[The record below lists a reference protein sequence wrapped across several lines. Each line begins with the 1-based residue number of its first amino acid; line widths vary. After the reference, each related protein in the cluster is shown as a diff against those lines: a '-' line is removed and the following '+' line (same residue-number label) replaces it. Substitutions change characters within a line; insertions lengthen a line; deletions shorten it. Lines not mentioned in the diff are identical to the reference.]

1 MSQLWEA
8 MVMPR
13 LAAHLFELLYE
24 QGVRHAFGLPGDFAL
39 TLFDALA
46 ESPLEIVV
54 MTHEPCVGF
63 AADAYS
69 RVRGLGV
76 AVVTYGVG
84 ALNMVNSVAQ
94 AYAEKSPLVVISGG
108 PGVRERR
115 EHELLHH
122 KVKTFESQ
130 WRVYQEVTAYAT
142 ILDNPLTADAEIH
155 KALDIALTFKR
166 PVYLEIP
173 RDMVM
178 AEIEELPY
186 TPQPVKRTDRGAL
199 LEAVSETVKM
209 LNDAQSPV
217 LLVDVEVHRFGLQ
230 TQVVELAER
239 LGVPV
244 CSTLLGKSAF
254 PEHHPQYIGV
264 YNGEAG
270 DPRVRDI
277 VESSDCLLMLG
288 AFLTDINLGMF
299 TANIDPCRTV
309 LANSERVR
317 IRHHEYSNV
326 EFVSFVQELCQSPD
340 LLHRD
345 PSWIV
350 PMQPRV
356 QPCDGLLT
364 MSGVLYELN
373 AFIDD
378 ETLMVTDVGDPM
390 FAAID
395 IKTHE
400 GTSFLCPA
408 YYASMGFAIPG
419 AVGAALGDPFRRV
432 VVLVGDGAFLMTGM
446 ELLTIKRLGLNPIIL
461 VLNNRGYTSLRTM
474 GHQQATYLHQ
484 FPEVD
489 FAQLATTFGGV
500 GFVVETAE
508 QLRLALAKA
517 KELPTFS
524 VLDIRLRPDDVS
536 PALQRLGDLFAQRLK
551 G

>member
-1 MSQLWEA
+1 
-8 MVMPR
+8 MPR
-13 LAAHLFELLYE
+13 LAAHIFELLYA
-24 QGVRHAFGLPGDFAL
+24 QGVRHAFGIPGDFAL
-39 TLFDALA
+39 SLYDALA
-46 ESPLEIVV
+46 DSPLEIVV

-94 AYAEKSPLVVISGG
+94 AYAEKSPLVVVSGA

-115 EHELLHH
+115 EHDLLHH
-122 KVKTFESQ
+122 KVKTFETQ

-142 ILDNPLTADAEIH
+142 VLDNPLTADAEIH
-155 KALDIALTFKR
+155 KALDIALTYKR
-166 PVYLEIP
+166 PVYLEVP
-173 RDMVM
+173 RDMVDV
-178 AEIEELPY
+178 EIEELPY
-186 TPQPVKRTDRGAL
+186 TPPSIKRTDRGAL
-199 LEAVSETVKM
+199 LEALSETVKM
-209 LNDAQSPV
+209 LNDARSPV

-244 CSTLLGKSAF
+244 CSTMLGKSAF
-254 PEHHPQYIGV
+254 PEHHPQYIGI

-277 VESSDCLLMLG
+277 VENSDCLVMLG

-299 TANIDPCRTV
+299 TAHLDPTRTI
-309 LANSERVR
+309 LATSERLA

-326 EFVSFVQELCQSPD
+326 DFVDFVQELCQSPD
-340 LLHRD
+340 LIRRD

-356 QPCDGLLT
+356 GPCDGRIT
-364 MSGVLYELN
+364 MSGLLYELN

-378 ETLMVTDVGDPM
+378 NTLLVNDVGDPL
-390 FAAID
+390 FAADD

-408 YYASMGFAIPG
+408 YYASMGFGIPG
-419 AVGAALGDPFRRV
+419 VIGASLADPFRKAMA
-432 VVLVGDGAFLMTGM
+432 LVGDGGFLMTGM
-446 ELLTIKRLGLNPIIL
+446 ELTTAKKLGLNPIVI
-461 VLNNRGYTSLRTM
+461 VINNSCYASLRAM
-474 GHQQATYLHQ
+474 GHEHADFVKIASVNFAKLA
-484 FPEVD
+484 EV
-489 FAQLATTFGGV
+489 FGGV
-500 GFVVETAE
+500 GFVIETSE
-508 QLRLALAKA
+508 QLRTALAKA
-517 KELPTFS
+517 KELPVFS
-524 VLDIRLRPDDVS
+524 VLDVRLPPDDVS
-536 PALQRLGDLFAQRLK
+536 PALRRLGELFARTLK

>member
-1 MSQLWEA
+1 
-8 MVMPR
+8 
-13 LAAHLFELLYE
+13 
-24 QGVRHAFGLPGDFAL
+24 
-39 TLFDALA
+39 
-46 ESPLEIVV
+46 
-54 MTHEPCVGF
+54 
-63 AADAYS
+63 
-69 RVRGLGV
+69 
-76 AVVTYGVG
+76 
-84 ALNMVNSVAQ
+84 
-94 AYAEKSPLVVISGG
+94 
-108 PGVRERR
+108 
-115 EHELLHH
+115 
-122 KVKTFESQ
+122 
-130 WRVYQEVTAYAT
+130 
-142 ILDNPLTADAEIH
+142 
-155 KALDIALTFKR
+155 
-166 PVYLEIP
+166 
-173 RDMVM
+173 
-178 AEIEELPY
+178 
-186 TPQPVKRTDRGAL
+186 
-199 LEAVSETVKM
+199 
-209 LNDAQSPV
+209 
-217 LLVDVEVHRFGLQ
+217 
-230 TQVVELAER
+230 
-239 LGVPV
+239 
-244 CSTLLGKSAF
+244 
-254 PEHHPQYIGV
+254 
-264 YNGEAG
+264 
-270 DPRVRDI
+270 
-277 VESSDCLLMLG
+277 
-288 AFLTDINLGMF
+288 
-299 TANIDPCRTV
+299 
-309 LANSERVR
+309 
-317 IRHHEYSNV
+317 
-326 EFVSFVQELCQSPD
+326 
-340 LLHRD
+340 
-345 PSWIV
+345 
-350 PMQPRV
+350 
-356 QPCDGLLT
+356 

-390 FAAID
+390 FAATD